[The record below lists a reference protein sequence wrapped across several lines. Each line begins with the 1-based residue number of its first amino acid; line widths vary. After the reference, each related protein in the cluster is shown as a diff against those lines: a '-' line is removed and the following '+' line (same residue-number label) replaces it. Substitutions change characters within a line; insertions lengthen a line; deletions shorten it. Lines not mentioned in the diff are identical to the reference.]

1 MLDSSKLKEFA
12 DNNSKFN
19 ENGRKFSKW
28 VENTVGK
35 REIALDEQ
43 FLFYPPCFQKTCTAE
58 TSKPGLFWE
67 RGKCLKTISSFN
79 PHDYFSFIISFTDN
93 TQLFSDKNVPFQIH
107 FPSFPPCVLPYQ
119 SKLERKKDFGNNA

>member
-28 VENTVGK
+28 VENNVGK
-35 REIALDEQ
+35 KEIGLDEQ
-43 FLFYPPCFQKTCTAE
+43 FLFYPPCFQKTCKAE

-67 RGKCLKTISSFN
+67 RGNAIKSISPFN

-93 TQLFSDKNVPFQIH
+93 IFLIKMCH
-107 FPSFPPCVLPYQ
+107 FKYIFLVSNHVFFLIKV
-119 SKLERKKDFGNNA
+119 N